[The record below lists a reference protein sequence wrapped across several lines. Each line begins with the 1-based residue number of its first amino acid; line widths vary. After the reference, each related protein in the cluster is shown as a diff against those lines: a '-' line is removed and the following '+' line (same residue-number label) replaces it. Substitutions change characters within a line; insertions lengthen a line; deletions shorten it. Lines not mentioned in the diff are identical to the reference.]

1 MEHKGTIRIET
12 ERLILRPFAL
22 EDAPAAFRNWMHDAR
37 VTKYLRWTP
46 HLAISETETTLRRW
60 IEQYAQPDFYQW
72 AIVPKDLGEP
82 VGTISVVDQEERA
95 AKLHIGYCI
104 GVPWWGKGYT
114 AEAFAALIPFFF
126 DEVGAGRIEAQHD
139 PKNPNSGRVMRKAGL
154 RHEATLRKA
163 DWNNTGIVDAEL
175 YALLA
180 EEYRLQREKKNP

>member
-12 ERLILRPFAL
+12 ERLILRPFAQ

-46 HLAISETETTLRRW
+46 HRELSETETTLRRW
-60 IEQYAQPDFYQW
+60 IEQYEQPDFYQW
-72 AIVPKDLGEP
+72 AIVPKELGEP

-139 PKNPNSGRVMRKAGL
+139 PNNPNSGRVMRKAGL
-154 RHEATLRKA
+154 RHEATLRRA